1 MRSRSIKS
9 GSLFRLSLIS
19 WTDFAS
25 LTDLCNAGASDCVS
39 VVGPSVRAIVM
50 VIKRKESMGVRVREW
65 RVKRREESGDMVEGD
80 VVVD

>member
-1 MRSRSIKS
+1 M
-9 GSLFRLSLIS
+9 
-19 WTDFAS
+19 
-25 LTDLCNAGASDCVS
+25 S

-50 VIKRKESMGVRVREW
+50 VIKRKESMGVRVQEW